1 MSTCDSVR
9 DSIGSW
15 LDGELNPS
23 QSEAVQAHVA
33 ACAACGEARRQL
45 EKIQLTLKTSLAAE
59 AAGVEFLPFWRE
71 VQNRIN
77 RKRSPIEQFVDWSR
91 GIMTA
96 PHAGWAIPAV
106 ITLLIGILAI
116 DSYLPTWKF
125 GASRNTFAA
134 VDSIDGHG
142 SSVALLRE
150 NETKTTVIW
159 LYQDEE
165 GENDAAADES
175 SKSGPTF

>member
-1 MSTCDSVR
+1 MNHCESIR

-15 LDGELNPS
+15 LDGELSPPR
-23 QSEAVQAHVA
+23 SEAVQAHVA
-33 ACAACGEARRQL
+33 TCAACGETRRQL
-45 EKIQLTLKTSLAAE
+45 EKLHLTVKNNLAAE
-59 AAGVEFLPFWRE
+59 AARVEFLPFWRE
-71 VQNRIN
+71 VQSRIN
-77 RKRSPIEQFVDWSR
+77 RKRSPVEQFVDWSR
-91 GIMTA
+91 GILTA
-96 PHAGWAIPAV
+96 PRAAWAIPAV
-106 ITLLIGILAI
+106 IIILIGILSL
-116 DSYLPTWKF
+116 DSYMPGWKF
-125 GASRNTFAA
+125 GASRNSFAA

-175 SKSGPTF
+175 SKAGPTF

>member
-1 MSTCDSVR
+1 MNDCANLR
-9 DSIGSW
+9 DLIGSW
-15 LDGELNPS
+15 LDGELSPS
-23 QSEAVQAHVA
+23 QSEAVRMHVA
-33 ACAACGEARRQL
+33 ACTACGEERRRL
-45 EKIQLTLKTSLAAE
+45 EKLNAMLQTSLGAE
-59 AAGVEFLPFWRE
+59 AARVDFLPFWRG

-77 RKRSPIEQFVDWSR
+77 RQPSRFEELLDWTR
-91 GIMTA
+91 GLVTA
-96 PHAGWAIPAV
+96 PRAAWVIPAV
-106 ITLLIGILAI
+106 IVVLIGVLSL
-116 DSYLPTWKF
+116 DSYFPGFRF

-134 VDSIDGHG
+134 VDSIDAHG

-165 GENDAAADES
+165 GENDAADET